1 MEPTTRTYE
10 RLIRFVCEQP
20 WAVLPST
27 LALMRSI
34 LRMRA
39 AGFKFTAEE
48 IAERIGKPEART
60 GPAPREP
67 GQIAVIPVWGLIGH
81 RANELRDISSAVGTS
96 TEILGAQIEA
106 AIADPAVT
114 SIVLDIDS
122 PGGGVFGVEEVA
134 TTIRAARAQKPIIA
148 VSNALAASAAYWIAS
163 AASEVVVT
171 PSGLVGSIGVYS
183 MHEDHSKELAEAG
196 IDVTLIRAGK
206 FKAEDNP
213 FGPLTDAARAAIQ
226 ERVDAYYTLFTRDV
240 AKGRGASIDAV
251 RNGFG
256 EGRVVGAKEAV
267 DLGLADRV
275 ATMDDVL
282 ADLVAGKVP
291 SVGRPRA
298 QASDENCPTCNG
310 SGLKPERF
318 MGDPQ
323 GQEDCPDCA
332 GSGKRASVKRPAI
345 AAEVEEIADIR
356 AEIEPNSP
364 IRAELPA
371 REETADER
379 ARRLRLRLLEL
390 S

>member
-1 MEPTTRTYE
+1 MEPTTRTYD

-27 LALMRSI
+27 LALMQGI
-34 LRMRA
+34 LRLRA

-48 IAERIGKPEART
+48 IAERIGTPEARS
-60 GPAPREP
+60 GPTPREP

-134 TTIRAARAQKPIIA
+134 DTIRAARARKPITA

-163 AASEVVVT
+163 AATEIVVT
-171 PSGLVGSIGVYS
+171 PSGLAGSIGVYS
-183 MHEDHSKELAEAG
+183 LHEDHSKQLADEG
-196 IDVTLIRAGK
+196 INVSLIRAGK

-213 FGPLTDAARAAIQ
+213 FGPLTEEARASIQ
-226 ERVDAYYTLFTRDV
+226 ERVDAYYALFTQGV
-240 AKGRGASIDAV
+240 AKGRGVSIDAV

-267 DLGLADRV
+267 AVGLADRV
-275 ATMDDVL
+275 ATMDEVL

-291 SVGRPRA
+291 SRQRA
-298 QASDENCPTCNG
+298 VAES
-310 SGLKPERF
+310 
-318 MGDPQ
+318 PQ
-323 GQEDCPDCA
+323 
-332 GSGKRASVKRPAI
+332 I
-345 AAEVEEIADIR
+345 AAEVAETPVILAEKPANPPIPVPIA
-356 AEIEPNSP
+356 
-364 IRAELPA
+364 A

-379 ARRLRLRLLEL
+379 DRRLRLRRLEL

>member
-48 IAERIGKPEART
+48 IAERISGAPEARS

-81 RANELRDISSAVGTS
+81 RANELRDVSSAVGTS
-96 TEILGAQIEA
+96 TEILSAQIEA

-134 TTIRAARAQKPIIA
+134 DTIRAARAQKPIIA

-213 FGPLTDAARAAIQ
+213 FGPLTDDARAAIQ
-226 ERVDAYYTLFTRDV
+226 ERVDAYYALFTRDV

-275 ATMDDVL
+275 ATMDVVL
-282 ADLVAGKVP
+282 ADLVAGKMP
-291 SVGRPRA
+291 SRMKAV
-298 QASDENCPTCNG
+298 ET
-310 SGLKPERF
+310 
-318 MGDPQ
+318 PQ
-323 GQEDCPDCA
+323 
-332 GSGKRASVKRPAI
+332 I
-345 AAEVEEIADIR
+345 ATESEQITKIQ
-356 AEIEPNSP
+356 AEIEV
-364 IRAELPA
+364 IKRVQAETRGLTLPA
-371 REETADER
+371 GMVSEDVAAALVQTGDLVAVQPREETADER

>member
-48 IAERIGKPEART
+48 IAERIGTPEART

-226 ERVDAYYTLFTRDV
+226 ERVDAYYALFTRDV
-240 AKGRGASIDAV
+240 AKGRGARSTPCATGSARGASSARRKRSISAWPIAS
-251 RNGFG
+251 RRWTTCSRISSP
-256 EGRVVGAKEAV
+256 GRCRAPSRKP
-267 DLGLADRV
+267 RV
-275 ATMDDVL
+275 NET
-282 ADLVAGKVP
+282 
-291 SVGRPRA
+291 
-298 QASDENCPTCNG
+298 
-310 SGLKPERF
+310 
-318 MGDPQ
+318 
-323 GQEDCPDCA
+323 
-332 GSGKRASVKRPAI
+332 PAI
-345 AAEVEEIADIR
+345 AADFEEIPPQ
-356 AEIEPNSP
+356 IEPNAP
-364 IRAELPA
+364 IPVESRHARKPPTNARGGCDCGFWNSREQTTPRAA
-371 REETADER
+371 AVTR
-379 ARRLRLRLLEL
+379 
-390 S
+390 